1 MTAMA
6 KEKKSIGK
14 KIGSIVA
21 SAVIIILVLLIGVT
35 VYSKITGNMII
46 PYSVMWVRSGSMEPT
61 IPTQSYILVKK
72 ASAEDIKVGD
82 VICFTSRDPKLNGE
96 KNTHRVVEIIGNND
110 EFVTRGDAAIK
121 DDDFHVYKSDIVAKY
136 VRNLKFL
143 TFFGKVYSTI
153 ASFAGRVYSTTAGFM
168 ITMVLLLIIAVIWS
182 KIVMRDMKKQE
193 EKAES
198 DEIEKLIAEEVERL
212 KAADAAK
219 ETNPEAETSENEKE

>member
-1 MTAMA
+1 MA

-46 PYSVMWVRSGSMEPT
+46 PYSVMWVKSGSMEPT
-61 IPTQSYILVKK
+61 IPTKSYILVKK

-82 VICFTSRDPKLNGE
+82 VICFTSRDPKLKGE
-96 KNTHRVVEIIGNND
+96 KNTHRVVGIIGNND

-143 TFFGKVYSTI
+143 TFFG
-153 ASFAGRVYSTTAGFM
+153 RVYSTTAGFV

-182 KIVMRDMKKQE
+182 KVVMRDMKKQE

-198 DEIEKLIAEEVERL
+198 DEMEKLIAEEVERL

-219 ETNPEAETSENEKE
+219 ENSDPEAETSENEE